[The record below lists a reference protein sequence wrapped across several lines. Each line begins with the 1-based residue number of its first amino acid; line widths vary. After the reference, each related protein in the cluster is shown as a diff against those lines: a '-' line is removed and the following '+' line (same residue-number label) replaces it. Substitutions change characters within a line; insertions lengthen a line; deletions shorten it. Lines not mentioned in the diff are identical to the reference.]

1 MINIK
6 RQFEGWAA
14 ECRNGQLSRRD
25 LLRRALLVGGSVPV
39 AMVLLNESGVC
50 VDAAEIV
57 KAGAAASGTRRP
69 AEKTIKVLFCS
80 FCNKHQDD
88 VKNLIAGPS
97 VCICDECVQVCN
109 DIIADDN
116 RFESAPY

>member
-25 LLRRALLVGGSVPV
+25 LLRRALLVAGSVPV
-39 AMVLLNESGVC
+39 AVVLLNESGVSTDGDE
-50 VDAAEIV
+50 VA
-57 KAGAAASGTRRP
+57 KARAASGKQGR
-69 AEKTIKVLFCS
+69 AEKTIEVLFCS
-80 FCNKHQDD
+80 FCNKHQGD
-88 VKNLIAGPS
+88 VKKLIAGPS